1 MDIFFH
7 VYLKSGYTHILLKKF
22 KKFRLS
28 GLYEK
33 TNKIYLTLFGDDIE
47 IHSEFLNDLKEL
59 YPKIEYAVIANQEFN
74 NEPDTLN
81 MMLKKANEYDKNTPM
96 LYLHTKGVSYGN
108 PLIKKNIDAWV
119 RYLDLYVIKEW
130 EECIKGLEDNDA
142 AGGLYEASNPKH
154 FSGNFWWA
162 NSDYLKTLPR
172 LNMGNITKYNRGE
185 FWILSQTDKVY
196 SVKDNPIT
204 DRYQNYV
211 MDENDFSSGW

>member
-7 VYLKSGYTHILLKKF
+7 VYLKSGYSRILLDKF

-33 TNKIYLTLFGDDIE
+33 TIKIYLLLFGDDIGL
-47 IHSEFLNDLKEL
+47 HSEFLTELKEV
-59 YPKIEYAVIANQEFN
+59 YPKIEYVVITNQEFQ

-81 MMLKKANEYDKNTPM
+81 FMLKKASEYEKNTHM
-96 LYLHTKGVSYGN
+96 LYLHTKGVSYAN
-108 PLIKKNIDAWV
+108 PYIKRNIDAWV

-130 EECIKGLEDNDA
+130 EECIKGLEENDA
-142 AGGLYEASNPKH
+142 AGGLYESSNPKH

-172 LNMGNITKYNRGE
+172 LNVGNVTKYNRGE

-196 SVKDNPIT
+196 SVKDNPTT

-211 MDENDFSSGW
+211 MDENDFSDGW